1 MTVVHQKLKN
11 FCKKIQSYKSLR
23 FSNFF
28 SASDLM
34 KAMVEAKKTSFKV
47 VLSLLFTEITKIF
60 LIISIGAWESRYDS
74 ENILERMAAI
84 EGKLEKLQ
92 EQYVQKE
99 QRIYSLEAINI
110 ELKLQLNLKEA
121 KEYTEVLTRSLA
133 SKGELEGLQ
142 VRLDT

>member
-1 MTVVHQKLKN
+1 M
-11 FCKKIQSYKSLR
+11 Y
-23 FSNFF
+23 
-28 SASDLM
+28 
-34 KAMVEAKKTSFKV
+34 
-47 VLSLLFTEITKIF
+47 VL
-60 LIISIGAWESRYDS
+60 SIGAWESRYNS

-121 KEYTEVLTRSLA
+121 KEYTELVTRSLA
-133 SKGELEGLQ
+133 SKGELNVLQ
-142 VRLDT
+142 VSSEK